1 MLEIKIHTMNEGRVL
16 DRDYTADISF
26 SRDKSSYDLLA
37 KDLFAYSLIESRV
50 VKMIDEVNALMNE
63 HYEEF
68 MSMDLNPRYYI
79 GSNKYEVVKFYS
91 ADLKHCDPH
100 FFFRNAESALL
111 ASGLFRSITK
121 TLNDLD
127 FDYGL
132 STACIERFR
141 EKFAREITA
150 LFLNLIKEE
159 LDKTE

>member
-1 MLEIKIHTMNEGRVL
+1 MNEGRVL

-26 SRDKSSYDLLA
+26 PRDKASYDLLD
-37 KDLFAYSLIESRV
+37 KDLFAYSLLESRV

-63 HYEEF
+63 HYKEF
-68 MSMDLNPRYYI
+68 MSEDLDPRYYI

-91 ADLKHCDPH
+91 TDLKHCDPH
-100 FFFRNAESALL
+100 FFFRNAGAALL
-111 ASGLFRSITK
+111 ASGLFSSITK
-121 TLNDLD
+121 TLNDLG
-127 FDYGL
+127 FGYGL